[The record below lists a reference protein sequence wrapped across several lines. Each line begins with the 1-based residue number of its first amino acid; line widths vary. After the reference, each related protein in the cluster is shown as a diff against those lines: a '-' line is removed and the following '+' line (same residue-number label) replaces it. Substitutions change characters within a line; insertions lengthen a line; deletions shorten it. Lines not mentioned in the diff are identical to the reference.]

1 MEEESSKKNEIKYNK
16 EEIIE
21 KINSTGKYESG
32 ETTIIKWEDDM
43 NTDTEM
49 YIVKN
54 NFNKKPFIGVVNYEF
69 KREGYCINNYE
80 NGDEYFGYY
89 SNDLRNKQG
98 LYIYKP
104 KPIINKFITRQ
115 YYFGLWENDKK
126 NGRGVYLWL
135 KDNNTNI
142 TNINSNKLYNP
153 FNDFDNS
160 NFHAYVGEFE
170 NDNFTKGTLLKKE
183 GDDYFVFHGQLDSKN
198 LKKNGKDCFYFSAKL
213 EQIFFGTFRNDI
225 FIEGYIGKFN
235 DNGKLENVAKF
246 QNKKIIESEKLN
258 KTENIK
264 NITKKMEMFRNVIM
278 SKDYF
283 GDLYNIFKNII
294 DFKNENMNDINLF
307 NSDKYLDLME
317 IAASYNQVSIFKDI
331 EKNI

>member
-1 MEEESSKKNEIKYNK
+1 MEEESSKNNQIKYNK

-126 NGRGVYLWL
+126 KWKR
-135 KDNNTNI
+135 
-142 TNINSNKLYNP
+142 
-153 FNDFDNS
+153 
-160 NFHAYVGEFE
+160 
-170 NDNFTKGTLLKKE
+170 
-183 GDDYFVFHGQLDSKN
+183 
-198 LKKNGKDCFYFSAKL
+198 C
-213 EQIFFGTFRNDI
+213 IFMVKR
-225 FIEGYIGKFN
+225 
-235 DNGKLENVAKF
+235 
-246 QNKKIIESEKLN
+246 
-258 KTENIK
+258 
-264 NITKKMEMFRNVIM
+264 
-278 SKDYF
+278 
-283 GDLYNIFKNII
+283 
-294 DFKNENMNDINLF
+294 
-307 NSDKYLDLME
+307 
-317 IAASYNQVSIFKDI
+317 
-331 EKNI
+331 